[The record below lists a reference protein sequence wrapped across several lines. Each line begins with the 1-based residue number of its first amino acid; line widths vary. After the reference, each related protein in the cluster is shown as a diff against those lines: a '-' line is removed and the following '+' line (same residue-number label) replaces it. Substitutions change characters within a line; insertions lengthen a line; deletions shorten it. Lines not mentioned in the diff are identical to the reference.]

1 MIRVLQMGITA
12 GSGLC
17 MQGLV
22 LYCTLLISFAS
33 TATVVVDIREE
44 PNWLEVRKLSNHLK
58 SVRSCHDSVT
68 FVTDRIAKIDAE
80 VVNGIGRCRF
90 CTWWCTRCWQP
101 SQEKGIE
108 GIPGLPVNSAFVLE
122 FVCGSSG
129 RDCGKKTLLVALSL
143 SVTVLFKPANLAS
156 PNLSLRHSTQQ
167 LRKLVQVQRQRSLC
181 TNLLLIK
188 LRLQLIKLRR

>member
-1 MIRVLQMGITA
+1 
-12 GSGLC
+12 
-17 MQGLV
+17 
-22 LYCTLLISFAS
+22 
-33 TATVVVDIREE
+33 
-44 PNWLEVRKLSNHLK
+44 
-58 SVRSCHDSVT
+58 
-68 FVTDRIAKIDAE
+68 
-80 VVNGIGRCRF
+80 
-90 CTWWCTRCWQP
+90 
-101 SQEKGIE
+101 
-108 GIPGLPVNSAFVLE
+108 VLE